1 MSIHNITW
9 HGTIDIVFIYYILSI
24 ISSNIV
30 TLIFKIGA
38 INILL
43 IYLKSESRLTKKL
56 VLFMSMKVL

>member
-9 HGTIDIVFIYYILSI
+9 HGTIDIVFIYYILST

>member
-9 HGTIDIVFIYYILSI
+9 HGTIDIVFVY
-24 ISSNIV
+24 SNIV

>member
-9 HGTIDIVFIYYILSI
+9 HGTIDIVFIYYILST

-30 TLIFKIGA
+30 TLIFIIGA